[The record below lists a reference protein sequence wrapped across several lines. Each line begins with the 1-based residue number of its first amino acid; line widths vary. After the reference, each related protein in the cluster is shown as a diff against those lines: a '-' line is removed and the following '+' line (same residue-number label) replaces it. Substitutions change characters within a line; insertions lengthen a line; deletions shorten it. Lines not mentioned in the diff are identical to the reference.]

1 MSALPARRSI
11 VVLDSFYRRPD
22 AVRDYALE
30 QRFYL
35 PYEDEADVAAGRKM
49 ATWWASSFRSAKS
62 CPFKSSE
69 QLRAV
74 LQNAVGEPLDV
85 EHWEGDYPVDDDG
98 RPKAPRGVSPR
109 TCLWNC
115 CFHVKPDNGQRLGDG
130 VHNHVTDSWNA
141 VGENGWAGIV
151 YLDPA
156 APLTGGLNLWRNRD
170 PRRLYDWMTPATNWE
185 LIDSFGNVFN
195 RLVLVRGSIPHSG
208 AAGWGDRIENGRLY
222 QTFFFRTIAREAT
235 WSVSVPEIG
244 A

>member
-11 VVLDSFYRRPD
+11 VVLDNFYRRPD
-22 AVRDYALE
+22 VVREYALR

-35 PYEDEADVAAGRKM
+35 PYQDEADVAAGRKM
-49 ATWWASSFRSAKS
+49 ATWWASCFRSAKS

-69 QLRAV
+69 TLRMV
-74 LQNAVGEPLDV
+74 LEKAIGEPIDM
-85 EHWEGDYPVDDDG
+85 EHWDGDYPVDDDG
-98 RPKAPRGVSPR
+98 RPMHPHGVSRR

-115 CFHVKPDNGQRLGDG
+115 CFHVKPDNGQRLGEG
-130 VHNHVTDSWNA
+130 VHNHVVEGWNA
-141 VGENGWAGIV
+141 VGENGWAGIC

-170 PRRLYDWMTPATNWE
+170 PRRHYDWMTPATNWE
-185 LIDSFGNVFN
+185 LIDQFGNVFN
-195 RLVLVRGSIPHSG
+195 RLILVRGSIPHSG
-208 AAGWGDRIENGRLY
+208 AVGWGDRIENGRLY
-222 QTFFFRTIAREAT
+222 QTFFFRTIACETT